1 MAIRLAMVVL
11 LTATMVGVAPVGVAA
26 VGEAVAAPQA
36 RREPAGVP
44 AGAAGDAVP
53 LQQPVPLPRP
63 RPTVQSTVPEPDPA
77 VLAERGACLERLAA
91 VAEVEAEPPA
101 AGQPACQAQDL
112 VRLSA
117 IRLAGG
123 ERVAVAAVARIRCT
137 MAEALVAW
145 MRDDVA
151 ALAAQAGGRP
161 ATLVVD
167 TSYECRPRNRVVG
180 AKISE
185 HGRGNAVDLRGLV
198 LADGRHV
205 GLTDP
210 AADKTLRGALAKS
223 VCARFTTVLGP
234 GSDGYHED
242 HVHLDLA
249 ERRNGMRICKWD
261 VRELPPLPRPRPKE
275 APAAEPEAESDA
287 EEP

>member
-1 MAIRLAMVVL
+1 MAIRTAVMVL
-11 LTATMVGVAPVGVAA
+11 LLAAACGPAMASSEAGGRTTAPEAEGAELLLPALPVVA
-26 VGEAVAAPQA
+26 
-36 RREPAGVP
+36 
-44 AGAAGDAVP
+44 
-53 LQQPVPLPRP
+53 PLPRP
-63 RPTVQSTVPEPDPA
+63 RPATAPAKPPEPDPNI
-77 VLAERGACLERLAA
+77 LAGRDACLERLAA
-91 VAEVEAEPPA
+91 IAEVEAEPPA

-123 ERVAVAAVARIRCT
+123 ERVAVAATARIRCT
-137 MAEALVAW
+137 LAEALTAW

-151 ALAAQAGGRP
+151 ALVSQAGSRP

-167 TSYECRPRNRVVG
+167 TSYECRPRNRIVG

-185 HGRGNAVDLRGLV
+185 HGRGNAVDLRGFL

-210 AADKTLRGALAKS
+210 AADKTLRTALAKS

-249 ERRNGMRICKWD
+249 ERRKDFRVCQWD
-261 VRELPPLPRPRPKE
+261 VRDPVPLPRPRPKRDGE
-275 APAAEPEAESDA
+275 PQQEPEPDQD
-287 EEP
+287 P

>member
-1 MAIRLAMVVL
+1 MAIRTAVLVLL
-11 LTATMVGVAPVGVAA
+11 LTATA
-26 VGEAVAAPQA
+26 VGSAVAAPQA
-36 RREPAGVP
+36 RREPARVP
-44 AGAAGDAVP
+44 EGAAGDAVP
-53 LQQPVPLPRP
+53 LPVVVPLPRP
-63 RPTVQSTVPEPDPA
+63 RPITAPAKPPEPDPKI
-77 VLAERGACLERLAA
+77 LAERDACLERLAV
-91 VAEVEAEPPA
+91 VAEAEPEPPA

-123 ERVAVAAVARIRCT
+123 ERVAVAATARIRCT
-137 MAEALVAW
+137 LAEALVAW

-151 ALAAQAGGRP
+151 ALMTPSGGRP
-161 ATLVVD
+161 ATMVVD
-167 TSYECRPRNRVVG
+167 TSYECRPRNRIAG

-185 HGRGNAVDLRGLV
+185 HGRGNAVDLRGFV
-198 LADGRHV
+198 LADGRSV

-210 AADKTLRGALAKS
+210 IADKTLRSALAKS

-249 ERRNGMRICKWD
+249 ERRKDFRICQWD
-261 VRELPPLPRPRPKE
+261 VRDPVPLPRPRPKLD
-275 APAAEPEAESDA
+275 AEPDS
-287 EEP
+287 EPEQEP